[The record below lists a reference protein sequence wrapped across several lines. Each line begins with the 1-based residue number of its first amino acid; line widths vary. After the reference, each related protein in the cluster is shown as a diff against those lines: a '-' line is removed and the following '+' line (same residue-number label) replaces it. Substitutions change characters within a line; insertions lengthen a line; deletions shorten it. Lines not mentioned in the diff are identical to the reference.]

1 MSQNITSRT
10 TIPAEVDAVYN
21 RTGLL
26 RVTNDF
32 KYTKWAQV
40 RDIAANAGTTTIKF
54 YRYGNLTAATTPLVE
69 GVTPTGKQLSRT
81 TITGTV
87 QQYGDFVTLTDR
99 LQYETQDPI
108 LTETADILG
117 DQMTDTFDQ
126 ITRDVLV
133 AGTSVFYANGVVGR
147 SSVAA
152 NVSATDYKKIE
163 RALRKNNAK
172 KITRMITATDG
183 VGTTPIKAA
192 FIALISPDTYFD
204 LQSLSA
210 FKPVESYASTQT
222 LVDEN
227 EVGSMGHIRFVE
239 TTNAKVF
246 TAAGSGSVD
255 VHADVILAQN
265 AYGITRISGK
275 STSIIT
281 KPLGSAGTADPLE
294 QRATMGWKSYFLAMI
309 LNQNFIYRYEH
320 AVSA

>member
-1 MSQNITSRT
+1 MNVTTRT
-10 TIPAEVDAVYN
+10 TIPAEVDAIYN

-40 RDIAANAGTTTIKF
+40 RDIAAHSGTSTVRF
-54 YRYGNLTAATTPLVE
+54 YRYANLSAATAPLVE
-69 GVTPTGKQLSRT
+69 GITPTGSVLSRT

-87 QQYGDFVTLTDR
+87 SQYGDFVTLTDR

-108 LTETADILG
+108 MTETADLLG
-117 DQMTDTFDQ
+117 DQATDTFDQ

-183 VGTTPIKAA
+183 VGSTPIKAA

-204 LQSLSA
+204 LQSLSG
-210 FKPVESYASTQT
+210 FKAVETYASTQT

-265 AYGITRISGK
+265 AYGITRITGEALR
-275 STSIIT
+275 IIT

-294 QRATMGWKSYFLAMI
+294 QRATMGWKATFLAMR
-309 LNQNFIYRYEH
+309 LNENFMYRYEH
-320 AVSA
+320 TVSA